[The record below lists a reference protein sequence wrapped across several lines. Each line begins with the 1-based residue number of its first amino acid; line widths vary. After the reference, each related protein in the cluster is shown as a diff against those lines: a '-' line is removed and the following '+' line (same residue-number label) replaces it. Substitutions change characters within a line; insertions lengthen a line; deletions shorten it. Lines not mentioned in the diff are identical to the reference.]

1 MTMALETGCFEYGHG
16 VMENWRLRYYVR
28 RNGTTTYNHVGM
40 RSHGR
45 ELSIYG
51 APIPPQ
57 PRPA

>member
-16 VMENWRLRYYVR
+16 VMENWLRYYVR